1 MNLEKPRHPQKN
13 AMIAPILRRFL
24 ALTPTVENGPTVG
37 IKEVTPT
44 VEIKTPTVEIKI
56 VWQNFAATPTVEIK
70 TPAVEIKIVLP
81 VKRLTPTVEI
91 CNVIRRS

>member
-1 MNLEKPRHPQKN
+1 
-13 AMIAPILRRFL
+13 MIAPILRRFL
-24 ALTPTVENGPTVG
+24 ALTPTVENDPAVG

-56 VWQNFAATPTVEIK
+56 VWQNFAATP
-70 TPAVEIKIVLP
+70 AVEIKIVLP
-81 VKRLTPTVEI
+81 VKDLTPTVEI

>member
-1 MNLEKPRHPQKN
+1 M
-13 AMIAPILRRFL
+13 
-24 ALTPTVENGPTVG
+24 
-37 IKEVTPT
+37 
-44 VEIKTPTVEIKI
+44 EIKTPTVEIKI